1 MSVSRGVAVRVVHR
15 LKCRRA
21 LGISSAAALALQLF
35 LLSSAHGTGDNDPD
49 RVQKLAQPRPIAPFK
64 LTDHESHAFDA
75 GDLLGRTSL
84 VFFGFTNCR
93 SVCPPTMVQL
103 GQVARELEGEPGRF
117 SNILI
122 SVDGKRDTPEAMA
135 RFLKQFSPT
144 IIGLTGDPETV
155 ERVATDFKAIF
166 FKGMP
171 TDTQGGYDVE
181 HTPQVYLVDRAGRLR
196 ATFYSASTEA
206 MVDTTRRVM
215 REK

>member
-1 MSVSRGVAVRVVHR
+1 
-15 LKCRRA
+15 
-21 LGISSAAALALQLF
+21 
-35 LLSSAHGTGDNDPD
+35 
-49 RVQKLAQPRPIAPFK
+49 
-64 LTDHESHAFDA
+64 
-75 GDLLGRTSL
+75 
-84 VFFGFTNCR
+84 
-93 SVCPPTMVQL
+93 MVQL

-155 ERVATDFKAIF
+155 ERVATDFKAVF

-196 ATFYSASTEA
+196 ATFYSASVDA
-206 MVDTTRRVM
+206 MVDATRASCGKNEHEMDSWSHGIDGLCLAARQRSGLQVRSCHRAWRGRLCNGRYRRDPRRQRGRGMGFTRRQQLAADRGTRGADARRPRADLWHVVGHQ
-215 REK
+215 RR

>member
-1 MSVSRGVAVRVVHR
+1 MRIERRLGRRRDLVPAIVAAMVLQPSMMGFAIGVSDA
-15 LKCRRA
+15 
-21 LGISSAAALALQLF
+21 
-35 LLSSAHGTGDNDPD
+35 DPD
-49 RVQKLAQPRPIAPFK
+49 RVQKLSEPRLIGHFELTDQHARPFK
-64 LTDHESHAFDA
+64 SS
-75 GDLLGRTSL
+75 DLRGRTSL
-84 VFFGFTNCR
+84 VFFGFTNCQ

-155 ERVATDFKAIF
+155 ERVATDFKAVF

-171 TDTQGGYDVE
+171 TDTPGGYDVE

-196 ATFYSASTEA
+196 ATFYSASVDA
-206 MVDTTRRVM
+206 MADATRAVM
-215 REK
+215 RER